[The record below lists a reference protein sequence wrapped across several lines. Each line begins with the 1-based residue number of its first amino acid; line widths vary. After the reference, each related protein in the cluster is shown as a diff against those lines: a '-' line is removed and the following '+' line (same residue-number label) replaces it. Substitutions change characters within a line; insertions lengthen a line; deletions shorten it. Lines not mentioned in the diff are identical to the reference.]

1 MVSGMYMGEIVRL
14 VLCHL
19 CAQGILFNGEGSEE
33 LLLPNRFLTKYIS
46 EIERLVYC
54 TRNEMTKWDLDIIHE
69 PEI

>member
-19 CAQGILFNGEGSEE
+19 CAQRILFNGEGSEE

-46 EIERLVYC
+46 EIER
-54 TRNEMTKWDLDIIHE
+54 
-69 PEI
+69 